1 MPVNPAL
8 QETLVKRL
16 ALRIVALCALAA
28 LAAAPAH
35 AQKIKV
41 GYWTSGVSLG
51 FGSTLESMKFLEKQ
65 GLEVEYVK
73 FADVNAP
80 TRAIVSGAIDVA
92 FGASAAG
99 ALNIAA
105 DGVPIK
111 IFLATQIAEV
121 RFAVLEGSPIKSLAD
136 FKGKKIGMSP
146 PGSATH
152 AIATAL
158 LEGNYGL
165 KPSDYAVV
173 PGNEPRLAQ
182 FLAQKEVDA
191 SALRGMTV
199 AQIGD
204 EVKLRVLGN
213 YVDEWKKLTK
223 GSAAP
228 VIGMGIVHSDYL
240 AKNPDAVV
248 KFIVGMK
255 EATDWGAKNQARV
268 AEILTKA
275 ANMKPDDA
283 KAYAGLWSATY
294 VTSMEPAD
302 VAMMK
307 RMAEIFRSAGSI
319 KGNVPDSAFATDPYA
334 KAKARFAK

>member
-1 MPVNPAL
+1 M
-8 QETLVKRL
+8 KRL
-16 ALRIVALCALAA
+16 ALHCFAIASALLLAC
-28 LAAAPAH
+28 APAQ

-51 FGSTLESMKFLEKQ
+51 FGATLESMKFLEKQ
-65 GLEVEYVK
+65 GLDVEYVK
-73 FADVNAP
+73 FSDVNAP
-80 TRAIVSGAIDVA
+80 TRAVVSGAVDVA
-92 FGASAAG
+92 FGTSAAG

-121 RFAVLEGSPIKSLAD
+121 QFAVLESSPIRSLAE

-152 AIATAL
+152 AIAVAL

-165 KPSDYAVV
+165 KASDYAVV
-173 PGNEPRLAQ
+173 SGNEPRLAQ
-182 FLAQKEVDA
+182 FLAQGEVAA
-191 SALRGMTV
+191 SALRGTTV
-199 AQIGD
+199 AQVGD
-204 EVKLRVLGN
+204 EVKLRILGN

-223 GSAAP
+223 GNAAP
-228 VIGMGIVHSDYL
+228 VIGMGTVRTEYL
-240 AKNPDAVV
+240 EKNPEAVV
-248 KFIVGMK
+248 KFVIGMK

-268 AEILTKA
+268 AEILQKV

-307 RMAEIFRSAGSI
+307 KMAEIFRSAGTI
-319 KGNVPDSAFATDPYA
+319 KGTVPDSAFATEPYM
-334 KAKARFAK
+334 KAKSRFVK

>member
-1 MPVNPAL
+1 MKQVIFRLLAAL
-8 QETLVKRL
+8 AV
-16 ALRIVALCALAA
+16 AA
-28 LAAAPAH
+28 LAAAPAAH

-51 FGSTLESMKFLEKQ
+51 FGSTLEQMKFLEKQ

-111 IFLATQIAEV
+111 IILATQIAEV
-121 RFAVLEGSPIKSLAD
+121 RFAVLESSPIKSLAD

-152 AIATAL
+152 ALAVAL

-165 KPSDYAVV
+165 KPADYSVV

-182 FLAQKEVDA
+182 FLAQGEVQA

-199 AQIGD
+199 AQIRD
-204 EVKLRVLGN
+204 DVKLRVLGG

-223 GSAAP
+223 SDAAP
-228 VIGMGIVHSDYL
+228 VIGIGIVHSSYL
-240 AKNPDAVV
+240 AKNPEAVV
-248 KFIVGMK
+248 KFVLGMK
-255 EATDWGAKNQARV
+255 EATDWGAKNTARV
-268 AEILTKA
+268 AEILQKA

-283 KAYAGLWSATY
+283 KAYASLWSATY
-294 VTSMEPAD
+294 ITSMEPAD
-302 VAMMK
+302 VAMLK
-307 RMAEIFRSAGSI
+307 KMAEIFRQAKSI
-319 KGNVPDSAFATDPYA
+319 KGQVPDSAFATEPYA
-334 KAKARFAK
+334 KAKSRFAK

>member
-1 MPVNPAL
+1 M
-8 QETLVKRL
+8 KRIAEFFL
-16 ALRIVALCALAA
+16 A
-28 LAAAPAH
+28 LAAAALLAATPVAH

-51 FGSTLESMKFLEKQ
+51 FGATLESMKFLEKQ
-65 GLEVEYVK
+65 GLDVEYVK
-73 FADVNAP
+73 FSDVNAP
-80 TRAIVSGAIDVA
+80 TRAVVSGAIDVA
-92 FGASAAG
+92 FGTSAAG

-121 RFAVLEGSPIKSLAD
+121 RFAVLESSPIKSLAE
-136 FKGKKIGMSP
+136 FRGKKIGMSP

-152 AIATAL
+152 AIAVAL

-165 KPSDYAVV
+165 KPSDYSVV

-182 FLAQKEVDA
+182 FLAQGEVAA
-191 SALRGMTV
+191 SALRGTTV
-199 AQIGD
+199 AQISD
-204 EVKLRVLGN
+204 EVKLRILGN

-223 GSAAP
+223 GNAAP
-228 VIGMGIVHSDYL
+228 VIGMATVRTEYL
-240 AKNPDAVV
+240 EKNPEAVT
-248 KFIVGMK
+248 KFVIGMK
-255 EATDWGAKNQARV
+255 EATDWGAKNQAKV
-268 AEILTKA
+268 AEILQKS

-283 KAYAGLWSATY
+283 KAYASLWSVTY

-307 RMAEIFRSAGSI
+307 KMAEIFRDAGSI
-319 KGNVPDSAFATDPYA
+319 KGNVPDSAFATEPYA
-334 KAKARFAK
+334 KAKPRFGK

>member
-1 MPVNPAL
+1 M
-8 QETLVKRL
+8 KRIARYLL
-16 ALRIVALCALAA
+16 AVVAASLLAA
-28 LAAAPAH
+28 PSVTF

-51 FGSTLESMKFLEKQ
+51 FGATLESMKFLEKQ
-65 GLEVEYVK
+65 GLDVEYIK

-92 FGASAAG
+92 FGASGAG

-111 IFLATQIAEV
+111 IILATQIAEV
-121 RFAVLEGSPIKSLAD
+121 RFAVLESSPIRSLAE

-152 AIATAL
+152 AIAVAL

-165 KPSDYAVV
+165 KPADYLVV
-173 PGNEPRLAQ
+173 SGNEPRLAQ
-182 FLAQKEVDA
+182 FLAQGEVQA

-199 AQIGD
+199 AQISG
-204 EVKLRVLGN
+204 EIKVRVLGN

-223 GSAAP
+223 SSAAP

-240 AKNPDAVV
+240 AKNPEAVV
-248 KFIVGMK
+248 KFVIGMK
-255 EATDWGAKNQARV
+255 EATDWGAKNNERV
-268 AEILTKA
+268 AEILQKA

-283 KAYAGLWSATY
+283 KAYASLWSATY

-307 RMAEIFRSAGSI
+307 KMAEIFRAAGSI
-319 KGNVPDSAFATDPYA
+319 KGTVPDSGFATERYA
-334 KAKARFAK
+334 KAKLRFAK

>member
-1 MPVNPAL
+1 MKRTVL
-8 QETLVKRL
+8 QLLAVLGAATL
-16 ALRIVALCALAA
+16 AL
-28 LAAAPAH
+28 APAAH

-111 IFLATQIAEV
+111 IILATQIAEV

-136 FKGKKIGMSP
+136 FKGRKIGMSP

-152 AIATAL
+152 AIAVAL

-165 KPSDYAVV
+165 KPADYSVV

-182 FLAQKEVDA
+182 FLAQGEVHA

-199 AQIGD
+199 AQISD
-204 EVKLRVLGN
+204 EVKVRVLGN
-213 YVDEWKKLTK
+213 YVDEWKKLTQ
-223 GSAAP
+223 GNAAP

-240 AKNPDAVV
+240 ARNPDAVV
-248 KFIVGMK
+248 KFIIGMK

-283 KAYAGLWSATY
+283 KAYASLWSATY
-294 VTSMEPAD
+294 VTSMEAAD

-307 RMAEIFRSAGSI
+307 RMAEIFRNAGSI
-319 KGNVPDSAFATDPYA
+319 KGNVPDSAFATEPYA
-334 KAKARFAK
+334 KAKGRFGK

>member
-1 MPVNPAL
+1 MKNLIFQLFTIFSA
-8 QETLVKRL
+8 L
-16 ALRIVALCALAA
+16 ALTM
-28 LAAAPAH
+28 APAA
-35 AQKIKV
+35 AQKIRV

-51 FGSTLESMKFLEKQ
+51 FGSTLESTKFLEKQ

-111 IFLATQIAEV
+111 IILATQIAEV
-121 RFAVLEGSPIKSLAD
+121 RFAVLESSPIKSLAD

-152 AIATAL
+152 AIAQAL

-173 PGNEPRLAQ
+173 SGNEPRLAQ
-182 FLAQKEVDA
+182 FLAQGEVAA

-199 AQIGD
+199 AQISD
-204 EVKLRVLGN
+204 EVKLRILGG

-223 GSAAP
+223 ANAAP
-228 VIGMGIVHSDYL
+228 VIGIGIVRSEYL
-240 AKNPDAVV
+240 EKNPEAVV
-248 KFIVGMK
+248 KFVLGMK
-255 EATDWGAKNQARV
+255 EATDWGAKNPVRV
-268 AEILTKA
+268 AEILEKA
-275 ANMKPDDA
+275 ANMKPDNA
-283 KAYAGLWSATY
+283 KAYASLWSATY

-307 RMAEIFRSAGSI
+307 KMAEIFRNAGSI
-319 KGNVPDSAFATDPYA
+319 KGNVPDSAFATEPYA
-334 KAKARFAK
+334 KAKSRFGK

>member
-1 MPVNPAL
+1 M
-8 QETLVKRL
+8 KRIARYLL
-16 ALRIVALCALAA
+16 AVVAASLLAA
-28 LAAAPAH
+28 PSVTF

-51 FGSTLESMKFLEKQ
+51 FGATLESMKFLEKQ
-65 GLEVEYVK
+65 GLDVEYIK

-92 FGASAAG
+92 FGASGAG

-111 IFLATQIAEV
+111 IILATQIAEV
-121 RFAVLEGSPIKSLAD
+121 RFAVLESSPIRSLAE

-152 AIATAL
+152 AIAVAL

-165 KPSDYAVV
+165 KPADYLVV
-173 PGNEPRLAQ
+173 SGNEPRLAQ
-182 FLAQKEVDA
+182 FLAQGEVQA

-199 AQIGD
+199 AQISG
-204 EVKLRVLGN
+204 EIKVRVLGN

-223 GSAAP
+223 SSAAP

-240 AKNPDAVV
+240 AKNPEAVV
-248 KFIVGMK
+248 KFVIGMK
-255 EATDWGAKNQARV
+255 EATDWGANNNERV
-268 AEILTKA
+268 AEILQKA

-283 KAYAGLWSATY
+283 KAYASLWSATY

-307 RMAEIFRSAGSI
+307 KMAEIFRAAGSI
-319 KGNVPDSAFATDPYA
+319 KGTVPDSAFATEPYA
-334 KAKARFAK
+334 KAKPRFAK